1 MRGVRFD
8 LSRHRERTPEDGRN
22 EEEETQSCFSRC
34 VICGARCEEEWTK
47 DEEVRWGRGCDA
59 AV

>member
-8 LSRHRERTPEDGRN
+8 LRESTTEDGRN

-34 VICGARCEEEWTK
+34 LICGARCEEEWTK
-47 DEEVRWGRGCDA
+47 DEEVR
-59 AV
+59 